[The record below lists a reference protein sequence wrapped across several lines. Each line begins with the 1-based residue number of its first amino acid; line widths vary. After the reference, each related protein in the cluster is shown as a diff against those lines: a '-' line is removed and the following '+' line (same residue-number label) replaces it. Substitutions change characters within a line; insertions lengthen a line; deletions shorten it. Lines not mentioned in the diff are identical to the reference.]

1 MNTLH
6 LLIACDLGFALFVW
20 WTYRDHNRKMDAL
33 YKKYDKDYSDR
44 DERIDGT
51 DKN

>member
-6 LLIACDLGFALFVW
+6 LLIACDLAFALFVLW
-20 WTYRDHNRKMDAL
+20 VYRDHNRKMDAL

-44 DERIDGT
+44 DRRIDGT
-51 DKN
+51 DRN

>member
-1 MNTLH
+1 MITLYA
-6 LLIACDLGFALFVW
+6 LLASDLLFAMFIYW
-20 WTYRDHNRKMDAL
+20 IFRDHNRKMDAL

-44 DERIDGT
+44 DERIEGT

>member
-1 MNTLH
+1 
-6 LLIACDLGFALFVW
+6 
-20 WTYRDHNRKMDAL
+20 MDAL

-44 DERIDGT
+44 DERIEGT